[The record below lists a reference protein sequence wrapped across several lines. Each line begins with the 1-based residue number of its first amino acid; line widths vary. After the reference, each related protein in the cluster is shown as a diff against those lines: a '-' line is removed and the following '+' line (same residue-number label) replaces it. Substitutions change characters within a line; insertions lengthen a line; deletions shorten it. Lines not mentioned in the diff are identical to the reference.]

1 MQYNQIIGLESIKK
15 YLDKTIDSG
24 KIPHAQLFV
33 GAEGSGALPLAIAYA
48 QKILC
53 NTSKNPDS
61 CRLKCDKLV
70 HPDLHFSFPITTT
83 ESVKKNPISDLF
95 LEKWREI
102 ISINPYFSLFD
113 WMQHLGVENKQGLI
127 NKAEAEN
134 IAKKLSVKSYEGGY
148 KIMLVW
154 MAEKLHNSAA
164 NKLLKLIEEPPENT
178 IFILIAEE
186 EESIIKTIRSRCQA
200 LYLPKVT
207 EENMVNTLIKEK
219 GITKNE
225 ALKIAHQANGNYNK
239 ALSILAKN
247 GKERIF
253 EKWFITWIRSAF
265 LATNPAV
272 IENLIDWSNEIASS
286 GRETQKQFLQY
297 CLQFFRQAL
306 LLNYKAEKLVYLETE
321 TPNFELKKFAPY
333 VHGKNIV
340 EINNTI
346 NDAIYHVE
354 RNGNAKMIFLDI
366 SMKLTK
372 LLHTKES

>member
-1 MQYNQIIGLESIKK
+1 MQYDQIIGLESIKN
-15 YLDKTIDSG
+15 YLDKTIVSG

-33 GAEGSGALPLAIAYA
+33 GDEGSGALPLAIAYA
-48 QKILC
+48 QQILC
-53 NTSKNPDS
+53 QSSKNPDA
-61 CRLKCDKLV
+61 CHLKCDKLA

-83 ESVKKNPISDLF
+83 DFVKKNPVSDLF
-95 LEKWREI
+95 LDKWREMI
-102 ISINPYFSLFD
+102 AINPYFSLFD
-113 WMQHLGVENKQGLI
+113 WMQYLGVENKQGLI

-148 KIMLVW
+148 KIMLIW

-164 NKLLKLIEEPPENT
+164 NQLLKLIEEPPENT
-178 IFILIAEE
+178 IFILITEDEE
-186 EESIIKTIRSRCQA
+186 KIIKTIRSRCQA
-200 LYLPKVT
+200 LYLPKIS
-207 EENMVNTLIKEK
+207 EENLVKTLVKEK
-219 GITKNE
+219 EISEKE

-239 ALSILAKN
+239 ALSILAKS
-247 GKERIF
+247 GKESTF

-321 TPNFELKKFAPY
+321 TPNFDLKKFAPY
-333 VHGKNIV
+333 VHGKNII

-372 LLHTKES
+372 LLHTKEN